1 MVRASST
8 EGSEPG
14 SCCPGHFD
22 LLTHSGAGETG
33 RQISGFESCLCPYQ
47 SPRTI
52 PYPFRYLSG
61 PICGE
66 GTMTLFAL
74 PMTICRVFRTVTSY
88 F

>member
-33 RQISGFESCLCPYQ
+33 RQISGFESYLCPYQ
-47 SPRTI
+47 SPWTSSLSFSV
-52 PYPFRYLSG
+52 PEWSYLW
-61 PICGE
+61 
-66 GTMTLFAL
+66 
-74 PMTICRVFRTVTSY
+74 
-88 F
+88 